1 MKFGMKHVLAL
12 AAVIAITS
20 INTLATAADA
30 PGKAAAKPDA
40 GKGQTIA
47 TQGCAACHGADGN
60 SSISANPKLAGQMPE
75 YISKQLANFKAAPGK
90 KAERENAV
98 MAGMVAALS
107 PDDMKNLGA
116 YFAGQKPKDGAAR
129 NKDLVQL
136 GQKIWRGGISAKG
149 VAACASC
156 HGASGAGVP
165 APCRPACRVH
175 RDADESLAFRT
186 ARQRSV
192 ENDAH
197 DCGQIVRQGN
207 PGGFRLHRG
216 PALSAHHRLR
226 GDAVQ
231 GAALPPFFFC
241 AFGDVARSCV
251 LLCDGPDCAR

>member
-1 MKFGMKHVLAL
+1 
-12 AAVIAITS
+12 
-20 INTLATAADA
+20 
-30 PGKAAAKPDA
+30 
-40 GKGQTIA
+40 
-47 TQGCAACHGADGN
+47 
-60 SSISANPKLAGQMPE
+60 MPE

-165 APCRPACRVH
+165 SQYPR
-175 RDADESLAFRT
+175 LAGQHAEYTETQMKAWRSEQRANDPLKMMRT
-186 ARQRSV
+186 IAAKLSDKEIQAVS
-192 ENDAH
+192 DYIA
-197 DCGQIVRQGN
+197 G
-207 PGGFRLHRG
+207 LH
-216 PALSAHHRLR
+216 
-226 GDAVQ
+226 
-231 GAALPPFFFC
+231 
-241 AFGDVARSCV
+241 
-251 LLCDGPDCAR
+251 

>member
-12 AAVIAITS
+12 AAVVAITS
-20 INTLATAADA
+20 TNTLASAADA

-165 APCRPACRVH
+165 SQYPR
-175 RDADESLAFRT
+175 LAGQHAEYTETQMKAWRSEQRANDPLKMMRT
-186 ARQRSV
+186 IA
-192 ENDAH
+192 AK
-197 DCGQIVRQGN
+197 
-207 PGGFRLHRG
+207 
-216 PALSAHHRLR
+216 LSDKEIQAVSDYIAGLR
-226 GDAVQ
+226 
-231 GAALPPFFFC
+231 
-241 AFGDVARSCV
+241 
-251 LLCDGPDCAR
+251 